1 MVPTYFR
8 RELRDRVLQRPSR
21 LRTFLLPSD
30 FSKSV
35 HHSPSYP
42 AKAGYPVR
50 RGFAVLSRV
59 LWNIGSPVGACH
71 PASPRPDRVA
81 GDDDEKQSRMSGA
94 PANAS
99 KADLRTAALAARD
112 ALSDAQRAAAGE
124 ALAKRGLPFDVKSGA
139 VVAGY
144 SPIRGEID
152 PTPLMRK
159 LASEGARLALP
170 VITARGQS
178 LRFRLWHPGDRLL
191 PGPLGILEPSPAAAE
206 IHPDIVLVPLAAFD
220 RTGHRIGYGAG
231 HYDRTLA
238 QLHKSKGFAAIGLA
252 FSGQEV
258 AAVPALQ
265 HDVALDYVLTET
277 KAFDFRSS

>member
-1 MVPTYFR
+1 M
-8 RELRDRVLQRPSR
+8 
-21 LRTFLLPSD
+21 
-30 FSKSV
+30 
-35 HHSPSYP
+35 
-42 AKAGYPVR
+42 AG
-50 RGFAVLSRV
+50 
-59 LWNIGSPVGACH
+59 
-71 PASPRPDRVA
+71 
-81 GDDDEKQSRMSGA
+81 GDDETQSRMSGA
-94 PANAS
+94 PAIAS
-99 KADLRTAALAARD
+99 KADLRAAALAARD

-124 ALAKRGLPFDVKSGA
+124 ALARRGLPFEIKSGA

-152 PTPLMRK
+152 PAPLMRK

-170 VITARGQS
+170 VITARGKS
-178 LRFRLWHPGDRLL
+178 LIFRTWNPRDRLL

-220 RTGHRIGYGAG
+220 RAGHRIGYGAG

-258 AAVPALQ
+258 ATVPALQ